1 MRFHGIL
8 LLTALSAGA
17 FSQSEPKNMTFGTT
31 LKSVSVFRDGFG
43 YYVREGRVKL
53 ENGWATTDLLPAAI
67 KGSVWFYTTDKA
79 DRIDTVVM
87 SRENRIDFGSTSEL
101 KQRLADKIG
110 IRLTVD
116 TKGNQRHEGELA
128 KILDDMLLLKVG
140 DAFIAVPYEQV
151 KEVLFAGFP
160 VRIKVDTK
168 NPGKVT
174 TLGVAYLQEGIRWEP
189 SYVLDV
195 HGAQA
200 DLSLRA
206 SMQNTTERLS
216 GTDVYFV
223 VGSPFVANRGVQ
235 DMLAQLPVTASATE
249 KVEAPAAAKPSP
261 ESAPAFAKAALARD
275 EAGELFYYRKPGL
288 TMATNDIAMVTVFQT
303 TVPVAPRFEW
313 DADGS
318 DVAYLLSLTNKAGQP
333 LTTGPVLV
341 LEDGKAI
348 GQESIKYTPSDAVTE
363 IRIARG
369 IGLKVEKVEAEIK
382 RGSPTQIGKTNYV
395 PVTLRGTLKVT
406 NHRATVAPIRV
417 TKTVR
422 GKVVE
427 LSDKGSVRQTQILNG
442 EPNPINDIEWS
453 FSVEPGATKT
463 ITYTFETYMSAE
475 RAGSPPVPA
484 TPDED

>member
-1 MRFHGIL
+1 MRLPAAL
-8 LLTALSAGA
+8 LIAALAACA
-17 FSQSEPKNMTFGTT
+17 FSQPEPKNMTFGTR

-43 YYVREGRVKL
+43 YFVREGRVKL
-53 ENGWATTDLLPAAI
+53 ENGWATTDLMPAAI
-67 KGSVWFYTTDKA
+67 KGSVWFYTTDKG

-87 SRENRIDFGSTSEL
+87 SRENKIEFASAAEL
-101 KQRLADKIG
+101 KQRLGDKIG
-110 IRLTVD
+110 LRLTVV
-116 TKGNQRHEGELA
+116 TKGGQRHEGELA

-151 KEVLFAGFP
+151 RDVLFAGYP

-168 NPGKVT
+168 DPGKTT

-195 HGAQA
+195 HRTQA

-206 SMQNTTERLS
+206 SMLNTTEKLT
-216 GTDVYFV
+216 GTDVFFV

-235 DMLAQLPVTASATE
+235 DMLAQLPAAAATE
-249 KVEAPAAAKPSP
+249 KVEAPAPARPMP
-261 ESAPAFAKAALARD
+261 ESAPAITRAALTRD
-275 EAGELFYYRKPGL
+275 EAGELYYYRKPDL

-303 TVPVAPRFEW
+303 VVPVKPSFEW
-313 DADGS
+313 DADGD
-318 DVAYLLSLTNKAGQP
+318 DVSYLLTLTNKTGQP

-341 LEDGKAI
+341 LEDGKAV
-348 GQESIKYTPSDAVTE
+348 GQESVKYTAAGADTE

-369 IGLKVEKVEAEIK
+369 IGLKVERSEAEVK
-382 RGSPTQIGKTNYV
+382 RGGPTQIGKTNYV

-406 NHRATVAPIRV
+406 NHRPDAAQLKI

-422 GKVVE
+422 GKVGE
-427 LSDKGSVRQTQILNG
+427 LSDKGTVKQTQILNG
-442 EPNPINDIEWS
+442 EPNPINDLEWTLAIA
-453 FSVEPGATKT
+453 PGATET
-463 ITYTFETYMSAE
+463 ITYSFETYMSAE

-484 TPDED
+484 TPDGE